1 MGNFDVEYPI
11 INVPSA
17 GTGLT
22 QHSKALLFLDYRI
35 SKAKGSLKAKLT
47 RFVPDNL

>member
-22 QHSKALLFLDYRI
+22 QHSKALLFLDHRI
-35 SKAKGSLKAKLT
+35 SKARES
-47 RFVPDNL
+47 

>member
-1 MGNFDVEYPI
+1 MSKYRALDMGNFDVEYPI

-22 QHSKALLFLDYRI
+22 QHRKALLFLDHGI
-35 SKAKGSLKAKLT
+35 SKARAFDLS
-47 RFVPDNL
+47 